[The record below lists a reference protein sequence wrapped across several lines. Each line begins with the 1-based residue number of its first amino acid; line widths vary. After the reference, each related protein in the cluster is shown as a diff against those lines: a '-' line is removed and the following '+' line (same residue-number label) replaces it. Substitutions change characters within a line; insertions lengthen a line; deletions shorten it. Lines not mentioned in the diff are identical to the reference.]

1 MEGIISDVDTVR
13 QRLTPAHIGLF
24 SYVPKKPATS
34 FDKAKTQYSKDKG
47 THCVAKQTIG
57 RGDIL
62 IREQPFIRQ
71 LDRDHLK
78 DHCSWCFAHFDL
90 VYMDDLYFCRNEED
104 CNWFA
109 QYCSPR
115 CEQASWNAG
124 HCIMCR
130 FPELEWLDRNT
141 LFALTGYIAS
151 LSHGQGSLFFLLYI
165 EMTRTL
171 TFIRLTDKIPGLV
184 SNMELET
191 ESRINKLKQQFKM
204 VAELF
209 YLNDKAI
216 EKLVEIYLQI
226 KCNTFTVKAIEDLED
241 YGYVV
246 SRDYT
251 NLGKAVYLSASKL
264 NHSCDPNA
272 LVSFGEVQNVCE
284 LKIQC
289 IKGPVKE
296 GQEVTISY
304 GPLATKMKKEERR
317 KLLKD
322 NYYFDCQCS
331 ACDETNENS
340 PDKIYK
346 CQICKSGKLYR
357 QQTACN
363 ECGQEP
369 HWPFFLKVSRVYYS
383 NEVMDVY
390 FTIASC

>member
-1 MEGIISDVDTVR
+1 
-13 QRLTPAHIGLF
+13 
-24 SYVPKKPATS
+24 
-34 FDKAKTQYSKDKG
+34 
-47 THCVAKQTIG
+47 
-57 RGDIL
+57 
-62 IREQPFIRQ
+62 
-71 LDRDHLK
+71 
-78 DHCSWCFAHFDL
+78 
-90 VYMDDLYFCRNEED
+90 
-104 CNWFA
+104 
-109 QYCSPR
+109 
-115 CEQASWNAG
+115 
-124 HCIMCR
+124 
-130 FPELEWLDRNT
+130 
-141 LFALTGYIAS
+141 
-151 LSHGQGSLFFLLYI
+151 
-165 EMTRTL
+165 
-171 TFIRLTDKIPGLV
+171 
-184 SNMELET
+184 MELET